1 MKVFEGFL
9 GKLAEGNVSFLKKV
23 SLSRMQDRV
32 LPKRKDGKSMSKAHE
47 KVVVL
52 DFGGQYAQLIAR
64 RVRDLRVYC
73 EIRSYKTD
81 PEELRGYKGILFTGG
96 PNSVY
101 GEGAPLCAPEVF
113 KLGVPVLG
121 ICYGAQVMAQVL
133 GGKVEASG
141 VHEFG
146 KTQTSFAPE
155 SPLFAGVPESV
166 CWMSHNDYIAE
177 VPAGFASSAHSAHC
191 PAAAMENLGE
201 KLFAVQFHP
210 EVEHTQFG
218 NKIFENFLYSI
229 CGCKGDWEM
238 ASFAQETVEAL
249 KKQIGDKKVLCGLSG
264 GVDSSVAAML
274 VHKAIGKNLTCI
286 FVDHGLLRKGEGD
299 LVEKVF
305 QKEFDMNIIRVNAGE
320 RFLQKLQG
328 VSDPEKKRKI
338 IGEEFIRVFEE
349 ESRKLGKMDFLCQGT
364 IYPDVVESGTGEAA
378 VIKSHHNV
386 GGLPEDMEF
395 EGLVEPLRDLFK
407 DEVRRVGIELGIPE
421 ALVWRQPFPGPGLAV
436 RIMGEIT
443 QEKVA
448 LLQDADAIFREEVTN
463 FGLERD
469 INQYFAVLTANRS
482 VGVMGDGRTYGV
494 TVALR
499 AVTTTDFMTA
509 DWARLPYELLGKVS
523 NRIINEVEGVN
534 RIVYDVTSKP
544 PATIEFE

>member
-1 MKVFEGFL
+1 
-9 GKLAEGNVSFLKKV
+9 
-23 SLSRMQDRV
+23 
-32 LPKRKDGKSMSKAHE
+32 
-47 KVVVL
+47 
-52 DFGGQYAQLIAR
+52 
-64 RVRDLRVYC
+64 
-73 EIRSYKTD
+73 
-81 PEELRGYKGILFTGG
+81 
-96 PNSVY
+96 
-101 GEGAPLCAPEVF
+101 
-113 KLGVPVLG
+113 
-121 ICYGAQVMAQVL
+121 
-133 GGKVEASG
+133 
-141 VHEFG
+141 
-146 KTQTSFAPE
+146 
-155 SPLFAGVPESV
+155 
-166 CWMSHNDYIAE
+166 
-177 VPAGFASSAHSAHC
+177 
-191 PAAAMENLGE
+191 
-201 KLFAVQFHP
+201 
-210 EVEHTQFG
+210 
-218 NKIFENFLYSI
+218 
-229 CGCKGDWEM
+229 
-238 ASFAQETVEAL
+238 
-249 KKQIGDKKVLCGLSG
+249 VLCGLSG

-320 RFLQKLQG
+320 RFLQKLQS
-328 VSDPEKKRKI
+328 VNDPEKKRKI

-534 RIVYDVTSKP
+534 RVVYDVTSKP